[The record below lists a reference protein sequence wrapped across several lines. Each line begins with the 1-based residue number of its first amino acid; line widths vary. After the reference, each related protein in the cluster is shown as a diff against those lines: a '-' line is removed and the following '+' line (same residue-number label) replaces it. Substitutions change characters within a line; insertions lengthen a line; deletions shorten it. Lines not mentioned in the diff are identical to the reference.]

1 MRICVIGAGVTGL
14 TVAKALSDRHQVEIY
29 EKESAI
35 GGIAKVKSVNGVAY
49 HMVGGHCMNSKNSD
63 ILDFIFN
70 EVLEKDQW
78 HHVQRKATVN
88 FENNSVPYPIE
99 FNIKEIAKINK
110 ELAFDITKDFLTTTY
125 EEGKVKNLADWFR
138 GKFGE
143 TLANKY
149 FIPYNQKIWLQD
161 LDKMSFE
168 WVQDKLPIP
177 DKQSFFDALVGDK
190 DDKMPHSTFYYPNS
204 NTQNTFI
211 NGLAEGLNI
220 NLNKKVFSVENSGQ
234 KWKVNKNS
242 IYDIIINTM
251 PLDVLP
257 FIVGG
262 VPDKVKAAASK
273 LKYNKVTNMLW
284 KTTEVDSTWTYI
296 PEDGNIFHRHIH
308 IGNFF
313 NPVKNYTITESM
325 GERTYDEML
334 QQGKRYDYLLE
345 PLDYNVSE
353 HAYVVYDEN
362 YKDST
367 ACIKSYFEEIGLHTI
382 GRFGE
387 WEYYNMDVCMESA
400 LKLAK
405 KINSMYDNEV

>member
-1 MRICVIGAGVTGL
+1 
-14 TVAKALSDRHQVEIY
+14 
-29 EKESAI
+29 
-35 GGIAKVKSVNGVAY
+35 
-49 HMVGGHCMNSKNSD
+49 
-63 ILDFIFN
+63 
-70 EVLEKDQW
+70 
-78 HHVQRKATVN
+78 
-88 FENNSVPYPIE
+88 
-99 FNIKEIAKINK
+99 
-110 ELAFDITKDFLTTTY
+110 
-125 EEGKVKNLADWFR
+125 
-138 GKFGE
+138 
-143 TLANKY
+143 
-149 FIPYNQKIWLQD
+149 
-161 LDKMSFE
+161 
-168 WVQDKLPIP
+168 
-177 DKQSFFDALVGDK
+177 
-190 DDKMPHSTFYYPNS
+190 
-204 NTQNTFI
+204 
-211 NGLAEGLNI
+211 
-220 NLNKKVFSVENSGQ
+220 
-234 KWKVNKNS
+234 
-242 IYDIIINTM
+242 
-251 PLDVLP
+251 LP